1 MEDLIEIVENRM
13 YGEARIPIIY
23 RLHKFKN
30 FQLEKVLIKLLND
43 KEVSKIAEYSLNELK
58 KFRKLKSKK
67 TIFIKLMLN
76 KYRFSIF

>member
-1 MEDLIEIVENRM
+1 ML
-13 YGEARIPIIY
+13 
-23 RLHKFKN
+23 
-30 FQLEKVLIKLLND
+30 
-43 KEVSKIAEYSLNELK
+43 KIAEYSLNELK